1 MPLTAYAGTKYS
13 FEQALDSGH
22 HTWKLRPLHRGRSE
36 TNLAPDSV
44 RPIFLRVLLD
54 CLVGVSAPV
63 QE

>member
-1 MPLTAYAGTKYS
+1 MPLTAYAGAKYS